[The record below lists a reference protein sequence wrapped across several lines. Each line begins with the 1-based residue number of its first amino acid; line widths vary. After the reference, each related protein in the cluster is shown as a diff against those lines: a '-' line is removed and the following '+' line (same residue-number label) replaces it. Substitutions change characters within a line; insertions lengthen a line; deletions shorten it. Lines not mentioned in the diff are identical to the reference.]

1 MFKMATL
8 TSKGAGAARFLRQ
21 FTDPTMRAGGN
32 QRGARTIS
40 LALVAGLIA
49 FETILALSAGAVG
62 IPGLFLIRLAKG
74 GGVEAPATASEGGES
89 VIAKLEATNEP
100 SHQTK
105 VAAKPLS
112 PVVPAG
118 PPRLDGLA
126 DIPLTPWVRDEAKPD
141 KPTAF
146 AANSAGRE
154 VLPWDAVEPVPY
166 PTGEPDA
173 ASADATASL
182 PEAAPAAPRARAA
195 PIELP
200 ASGEVE
206 TWVKA
211 KATEIKGEERARPLY
226 HFEYWLEPPEDMKGR
241 LAAVAYEFN
250 TPAVMPQ
257 SQVSSERDTG
267 FRILAGGLTCP
278 DKVTITLKFND
289 GRSQQVAVDGCRLVD
304 KADAA

>member
-1 MFKMATL
+1 
-8 TSKGAGAARFLRQ
+8 
-21 FTDPTMRAGGN
+21 MRAGGN

-62 IPGLFLIRLAKG
+62 IPGSI
-74 GGVEAPATASEGGES
+74 SS
-89 VIAKLEATNEP
+89 VSPRAAALK
-100 SHQTK
+100 HQRQRPK
-105 VAAKPLS
+105 VARASS
-112 PVVPAG
+112 PNLNHEQRRIKRRRRSRFPGSRGPAAARR
-118 PPRLDGLA
+118 PRRHPVDA
-126 DIPLTPWVRDEAKPD
+126 WVRDKAKPD

-146 AANSAGRE
+146 ADSAGRE

-166 PTGEPDA
+166 PTGEPRRVGGRHRLASGSGAGSA
-173 ASADATASL
+173 A
-182 PEAAPAAPRARAA
+182 RARRAD
-195 PIELP
+195 ELP
-200 ASGEVE
+200 AGGEVE

-241 LAAVAYEFN
+241 LVAVAYEFN

-257 SQVSSERDTG
+257 SQVSSEKTG
-267 FRILAGGLTCP
+267 FRITRRRARCP

-289 GRSQQVAVDGCRLVD
+289 GRSQQVAVDGE
-304 KADAA
+304 AAG

>member
-1 MFKMATL
+1 
-8 TSKGAGAARFLRQ
+8 
-21 FTDPTMRAGGN
+21 
-32 QRGARTIS
+32 
-40 LALVAGLIA
+40 LIA

-74 GGVEAPATASEGGES
+74 GGAEAPQPATASEGGES
-89 VIAKLEATNEP
+89 VIAKLEAANEP

-105 VAAKPLS
+105 VAAKPLP

-126 DIPLTPWVRDEAKPD
+126 DIPLTPWDRDEAKPD

-173 ASADATASL
+173 APADATASL
-182 PEAAPAAPRARAA
+182 PAEVPAAPRARAA

-200 ASGEVE
+200 ASGEVK

-241 LAAVAYEFN
+241 LAAVAYAFN
-250 TPAVMPQ
+250 ARGHAAVAGVERARHRLPHSRWRAHVPRQGHHYPQ
-257 SQVSSERDTG
+257 IQRWALAAGRRRRVP
-267 FRILAGGLTCP
+267 AGGQ
-278 DKVTITLKFND
+278 
-289 GRSQQVAVDGCRLVD
+289 G
-304 KADAA
+304 

>member
-1 MFKMATL
+1 
-8 TSKGAGAARFLRQ
+8 
-21 FTDPTMRAGGN
+21 MRAGGN

-62 IPGLFLIRLAKG
+62 IPGLFLIRFAKG
-74 GGVEAPATASEGGES
+74 SGGAEAPQPATASEGGES
-89 VIAKLEATNEP
+89 VVAKLETANEP
-100 SHQTK
+100 SHQTP

-112 PVVPAG
+112 PVAPAG

-126 DIPLTPWVRDEAKPD
+126 DIPLTPWDRDEAKPD

-146 AANSAGRE
+146 AANSAGHE

-166 PTGEPDA
+166 PTGDSDA
-173 ASADATASL
+173 APADATASI
-182 PEAAPAAPRARAA
+182 PESAPAAPHGRAA
-195 PIELP
+195 APVELP

-206 TWVKA
+206 AWVKA
-211 KATEIKGEERARPLY
+211 KATEIKGEERTRPLY

-257 SQVSSERDTG
+257 SQVSSEWDTG
-267 FRILAGGLTCP
+267 FRILVGGLTCP
-278 DKVTITLKFND
+278 DKVTVTLKFND

-304 KADAA
+304 KNDKDDAA

>member
-1 MFKMATL
+1 M
-8 TSKGAGAARFLRQ
+8 
-21 FTDPTMRAGGN
+21 
-32 QRGARTIS
+32 
-40 LALVAGLIA
+40 
-49 FETILALSAGAVG
+49 
-62 IPGLFLIRLAKG
+62 
-74 GGVEAPATASEGGES
+74 
-89 VIAKLEATNEP
+89 
-100 SHQTK
+100 
-105 VAAKPLS
+105 
-112 PVVPAG
+112 
-118 PPRLDGLA
+118 
-126 DIPLTPWVRDEAKPD
+126 TPWVRDEAKPD

-226 HFEYWLEPPEDMKGR
+226 HFEYWLEPPEDMKR
-241 LAAVAYEFN
+241 
-250 TPAVMPQ
+250 T
-257 SQVSSERDTG
+257 
-267 FRILAGGLTCP
+267 AGG
-278 DKVTITLKFND
+278 
-289 GRSQQVAVDGCRLVD
+289 RRL
-304 KADAA
+304 